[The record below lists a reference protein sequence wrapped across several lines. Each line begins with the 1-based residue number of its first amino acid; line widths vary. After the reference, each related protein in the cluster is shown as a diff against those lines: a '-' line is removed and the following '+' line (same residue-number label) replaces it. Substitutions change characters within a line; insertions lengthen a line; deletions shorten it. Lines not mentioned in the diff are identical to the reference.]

1 MARVEFNGE
10 PGTVWTNQTEK
21 VQYQLIVNWHNSC
34 GLCIQYD
41 HAIGPLWPTPFHH
54 GCRSRQRIIFPGK
67 SAEPFVDFR
76 AKIDVYRRLS
86 RVTDEGQV
94 DDLAAELVDRFG
106 PLPAE
111 VTRMLEFARLR
122 VAAAAHGIDS
132 ITRQPGM
139 LMIGHHDLQAI
150 QRLRVAWQA
159 GGKTLR
165 VVGEKS
171 AVVPLDQRICD
182 DPDRLLATVRTLLRP
197 ARGRPY
203 SPGPVATKPRT

>member
-1 MARVEFNGE
+1 
-10 PGTVWTNQTEK
+10 
-21 VQYQLIVNWHNSC
+21 
-34 GLCIQYD
+34 
-41 HAIGPLWPTPFHH
+41 
-54 GCRSRQRIIFPGK
+54 
-67 SAEPFVDFR
+67 
-76 AKIDVYRRLS
+76 
-86 RVTDEGQV
+86 VTGEGQV

-159 GGKTLR
+159 GGKSLR

-171 AVVPLDQRICD
+171 AVVPLEQRICD

-203 SPGPVATKPRT
+203 SPRPVATKPRT

>member
-1 MARVEFNGE
+1 
-10 PGTVWTNQTEK
+10 
-21 VQYQLIVNWHNSC
+21 
-34 GLCIQYD
+34 
-41 HAIGPLWPTPFHH
+41 
-54 GCRSRQRIIFPGK
+54 
-67 SAEPFVDFR
+67 
-76 AKIDVYRRLS
+76 
-86 RVTDEGQV
+86 
-94 DDLAAELVDRFG
+94 
-106 PLPAE
+106 
-111 VTRMLEFARLR
+111 MLEFARLR

-182 DPDRLLATVRTLLRP
+182 DPDRLLATARTLLRP

-203 SPGPVATKPRT
+203 SPRPVATKPRT